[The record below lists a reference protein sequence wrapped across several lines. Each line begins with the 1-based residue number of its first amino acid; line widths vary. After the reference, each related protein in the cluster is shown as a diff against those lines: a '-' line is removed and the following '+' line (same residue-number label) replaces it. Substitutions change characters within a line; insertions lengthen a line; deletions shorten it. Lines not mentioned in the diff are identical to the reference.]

1 MKRLFFLK
9 AENGLGRFTPLALP
23 QVSAFEFSRIFRR
36 DRVGKNKTLEQFIY
50 FFLANVQ
57 CCVRVSASNF
67 QVLTRKSDGARA
79 LGNIVRFL
87 AGPAR
92 M

>member
-1 MKRLFFLK
+1 M
-9 AENGLGRFTPLALP
+9 
-23 QVSAFEFSRIFRR
+23 
-36 DRVGKNKTLEQFIY
+36 
-50 FFLANVQ
+50 NVQ
-57 CCVRVSASNF
+57 YCVRVSASNF

-92 M
+92 MWYEIGQASLFRGTERPIHAKDETEAYGERNPALE

>member
-1 MKRLFFLK
+1 M
-9 AENGLGRFTPLALP
+9 
-23 QVSAFEFSRIFRR
+23 
-36 DRVGKNKTLEQFIY
+36 
-50 FFLANVQ
+50 NVQ

-67 QVLTRKSDGARA
+67 QVLTGKSGGVTRA

-92 M
+92 IQCDGFLNLLHARITRAVPYAPTPDV